1 MSAKTILLVRRILA
15 CEDRVVAYKP
25 DGQTLCPVCQFLGLP
40 AGKVICYKTIGE
52 IRYCCCEQCN
62 ANFRASGPTP
72 AELKAAR
79 QAEEAKAVEAEKHVR
94 QTKIDK
100 LEFKKQAKQKAK
112 QNKKR

>member
-25 DGQTLCPVCQFLGLP
+25 DGQTLCPLCLFLGLP
-40 AGKVICYKTIGE
+40 PGKVIRYKTIGE
-52 IRYCCCEQCN
+52 IRYFYCEQCS

-72 AELKAAR
+72 AELKAER
-79 QAEEAKAVEAEKHVR
+79 QAEEVKAVEAEKHVK
-94 QTKIDK
+94 QTKKYK
-100 LEFKKQAKQKAK
+100 LEFKKQAKQKAR

>member
-1 MSAKTILLVRRILA
+1 MSIKTIMLVRKILA
-15 CEDRVVAYKP
+15 AEDRVVTYRP
-25 DGQTLCPVCQFLGLP
+25 DGHTLCPVCQFLGLLP
-40 AGKVICYKTIGE
+40 GKVVAYKTINE

-94 QTKIDK
+94 QTKIEK
-100 LEFKKQAKQKAK
+100 IEFKKQAKQKAK